1 MDRTGAVGGRMIE
14 IIFSVAGTLPA
25 RSAGIR

>member
-14 IIFSVAGTLPA
+14 IIFSVVETFAARFAGV
-25 RSAGIR
+25 R